1 MNARPRIFVLK
12 KVPARPYQADELC
25 ACCGMGATA
34 ARVQFDWTPDAHFR
48 ACWLCAEL
56 LTVQAVLGVALKLAF
71 QGKGN

>member
-12 KVPARPYQADELC
+12 RVPRRPYQADGLC

-34 ARVQFDWTPDAHFR
+34 ARVHFDWPLEAQFEC
-48 ACWLCAEL
+48 CWLCAEL
-56 LTVQAVLGVALKLAF
+56 LTVQALLGVALKLAC

>member
-1 MNARPRIFVLK
+1 
-12 KVPARPYQADELC
+12 
-25 ACCGMGATA
+25 MGATA

>member
-1 MNARPRIFVLK
+1 MIAKPRIFVLK
-12 KVPARPYQADELC
+12 PVPRRPYQADELC

-34 ARVQFDWTPDAHFR
+34 ARVQFDWPPDAHFR

-56 LTVQAVLGVALKLAF
+56 ISVQALLGVALKLAC